1 MARKNQSN
9 DPGNG
14 LFGETPDA
22 QKDGA
27 ATFVMTPE
35 HGKAIRML
43 VERTNRIKT
52 IQEQHAEDIKGAA
65 SAMGLKPGDVKE
77 MINAVIQEEA
87 EGGVVEAKAKKLRFT
102 EQVIETVV
110 KDVDSNQK
118 AAYTEDLDKMIEGH
132 DEFRNNL
139 TKLLETQSV
148 PPSDA

>member
-1 MARKNQSN
+1 MARKKQSN

-14 LFGETPDA
+14 LFGETPEG
-22 QKDGA
+22 GA

-65 SAMGLKPGDVKE
+65 SAMGLKPGDVKD
-77 MINAVIQEEA
+77 MITAVIQEEA
-87 EGGVVEAKAKKLRFT
+87 EGGVVEAKEKKLRFT
-102 EQVIETVV
+102 EQVIKTVV
-110 KDVDSNQK
+110 QEVDQGQGK

-132 DEFRNNL
+132 DAFRNNL
-139 TKLLETQSV
+139 TKLLETQGDL
-148 PPSDA
+148 PPAE